1 MQMIQVISET
11 KAVSVIRKKGT
22 EEQRHRITRT
32 VGCLSTETKT
42 GIFLRTLMG
51 LDLLEVNVYFLD
63 KSSLKVFQCKTVL
76 SVLL

>member
-1 MQMIQVISET
+1 
-11 KAVSVIRKKGT
+11 
-22 EEQRHRITRT
+22 
-32 VGCLSTETKT
+32 
-42 GIFLRTLMG
+42 MG